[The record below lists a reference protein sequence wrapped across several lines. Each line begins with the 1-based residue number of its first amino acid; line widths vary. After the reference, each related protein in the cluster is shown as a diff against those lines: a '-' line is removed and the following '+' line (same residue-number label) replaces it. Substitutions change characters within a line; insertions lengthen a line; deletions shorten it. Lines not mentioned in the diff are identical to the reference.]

1 VTEKEGGI
9 GGLTVS
15 EYVQSVAEGCPTPG
29 GGSVSSLIA
38 SLSSAL
44 LCMVGSLTARRLEA
58 KKARGC
64 FETRGDTCCEEEDP
78 ELGFIREV
86 VSRAHRM
93 KEDLLTLAHED
104 AVAYDRVIAAYRL
117 SKDTEEEK
125 QARSQAIQDA
135 FKGACLVP
143 AKVVKLSLEAL
154 RLSEAMAEHGMKSAL
169 SDVAV
174 ACLAAWAGMRGA
186 YFNVRINLECI
197 KDEPFVRQMQ
207 DDVTSCLSQGRDI
220 YERVM
225 ARMEQ
230 EL

>member
-1 VTEKEGGI
+1 
-9 GGLTVS
+9 
-15 EYVQSVAEGCPTPG
+15 
-29 GGSVSSLIA
+29 
-38 SLSSAL
+38 
-44 LCMVGSLTARRLEA
+44 
-58 KKARGC
+58 
-64 FETRGDTCCEEEDP
+64 
-78 ELGFIREV
+78 
-86 VSRAHRM
+86 
-93 KEDLLTLAHED
+93 
-104 AVAYDRVIAAYRL
+104 
-117 SKDTEEEK
+117 
-125 QARSQAIQDA
+125 
-135 FKGACLVP
+135 
-143 AKVVKLSLEAL
+143 
-154 RLSEAMAEHGMKSAL
+154 MAEHGMKSAL